1 MGVDQK
7 RFGVSIKRG
16 NFRKT
21 QEDRVSLN
29 TNLKLTDLTTA
40 YSILKPSKLDREFQ
54 KALF

>member
-29 TNLKLTDLTTA
+29 TILKLTDLTA
-40 YSILKPSKLDREFQ
+40 GHSRLKLK
-54 KALF
+54 K